1 MVGCIVNIPF
11 SVSLSF
17 RWLWQFFCFALQ
29 FAVSFFFS
37 ICKTNQVKPLPR
49 APSFWA
55 HSARWH
61 MPWTW
66 IHNPL
71 HAKCAHSCFHFHH
84 ARSPHWWWSEASR
97 SCSLV
102 KVENGVPKLN
112 SLEFRSPWKFAQ
124 CEHCTNSKNTR
135 KWPKRKQ
142 NASSMNVFARRT
154 RWPCDPAFSVDAAVL
169 RGLYRFHTLAQLSPC
184 YYTSNI
190 ATRRPG
196 DQRRCY
202 STTEALW
209 IPHPS

>member
-1 MVGCIVNIPF
+1 MSRYFLRTILPPQAWCSKTNSHWNCACVCNLAGCLL
-11 SVSLSF
+11 SVSY
-17 RWLWQFFCFALQ
+17 FFDGGLYSQYPFLCFPFFPMVMTVFLLCP
-29 FAVSFFFS
+29 AVCHKFFFS

-135 KWPKRKQ
+135 KWPKRNKMLQ
-142 NASSMNVFARRT
+142 AWMSLPGA
-154 RWPCDPAFSVDAAVL
+154 PGDPAT
-169 RGLYRFHTLAQLSPC
+169 RHLA
-184 YYTSNI
+184 
-190 ATRRPG
+190 
-196 DQRRCY
+196 
-202 STTEALW
+202 
-209 IPHPS
+209 